1 MMEMRF
7 EIVYSKNYSRRKGF
21 WRIFMIFDLFFGKFK
36 IWKIDGMIEINFE
49 TVESYSIRRK
59 KFR

>member
-21 WRIFMIFDLFFGKFK
+21 WRIFTIFDLFFGKFK
-36 IWKIDGMIEINFE
+36 IWKIDGN
-49 TVESYSIRRK
+49 
-59 KFR
+59 KFWNYLRAIL

>member
-21 WRIFMIFDLFFGKFK
+21 GEFLRFLIYFLENLKFGKSME
-36 IWKIDGMIEINFE
+36 W
-49 TVESYSIRRK
+49 
-59 KFR
+59 